1 MAEINSVKPEVKYNY
16 RFNLNLSK
24 EQFEHITALE
34 KKYNQKGLKVW
45 LVNELEERHAKA
57 FPTPTLE

>member
-1 MAEINSVKPEVKYNY
+1 MAEITGVKAEVKYNY
-16 RFNLNLSK
+16 KFNLNLSQT
-24 EQFEHITALE
+24 QFEHITALE

-57 FPTPTLE
+57 FPSPTLE